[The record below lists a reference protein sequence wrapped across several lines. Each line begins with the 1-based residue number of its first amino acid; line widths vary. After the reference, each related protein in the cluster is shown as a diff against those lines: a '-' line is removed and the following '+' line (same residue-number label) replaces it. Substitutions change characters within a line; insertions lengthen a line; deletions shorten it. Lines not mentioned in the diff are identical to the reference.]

1 MRRFFF
7 LFFSLLALAALGWDL
22 WRGPFQGQPVDFT
35 STAEYWA
42 GFHRSSLIG
51 LNAFIEKRISP
62 DLWDIL
68 FLPALAAPAFVGA
81 AVPALFFFMI
91 RPKRRKPRRSGSM
104 FPRKRR

>member
-22 WRGPFQGQPVDFT
+22 WRGPIEGQPVDFT

-42 GFHRSSLIG
+42 GLNRSSLIG

-68 FLPALAAPAFVGA
+68 FLPVLAAPAFVGA
-81 AVPALFFFMI
+81 GVLALFFFHDPPEAAQI
-91 RPKRRKPRRSGSM
+91 ET
-104 FPRKRR
+104 